1 MATIIRNTGEMS
13 AAMALRRRRGETI
26 GLVPTMGY
34 LHEGHLSLV
43 RASRRENDVSVVSLF
58 VNPIQFGPGEDLE
71 RYPRDEARDL
81 ELLEKEGVDYLF
93 APTAQTLYAPD
104 HSTFVDETAL
114 SLPLCGASRPGHF
127 RGVCTV
133 VLKLFHV
140 VGPDRAYFGMKDYQ
154 QLQVIRRMVRDLDV
168 PVKIRPC
175 PLVREPDGL
184 ALSSR
189 NAYLFPEERRSALGL
204 SAALRAVA
212 EAYEG
217 GERSTPALVAL
228 AQEKLAQDR
237 RLDVDYLEIRGA
249 ESLEPLDVIDRPA
262 VVALAARVG
271 KTRLIDNIVIG
282 E

>member
-1 MATIIRNTGEMS
+1 MATIIRKAGEMS
-13 AAMALRRRRGETI
+13 ALMALRRRRGETI

-43 RASRRENDVSVVSLF
+43 RASRGENDVSVVSLF

-93 APTAQTLYAPD
+93 APAAQALYAPD

-133 VLKLFHV
+133 VLKLFHI

-154 QLQVIRRMVRDLDV
+154 QLQVIQRMVRDLDV

-189 NAYLFPEERRSALGL
+189 NAYLSPEERRSALGL

-217 GERSTPALVAL
+217 GERSASSLVAL

-249 ESLEPLDVIDRPA
+249 ESLEPLDVVDRPA